1 MDAATGHP
9 FEPKKKK
16 KVPSRSAVPAA
27 RLRVRPEN
35 QAQHRGRPEGERG
48 GRGPSLQS
56 GRKVFRKKVSRNPST
71 SGRKRSKPAA
81 RPHADLYFNLK
92 VGSERTPGARSKS
105 CKQRASPLCALRLSP
120 SPHRTH
126 SSQQSSSKKKK
137 NT

>member
-9 FEPKKKK
+9 FEPKKRKK
-16 KVPSRSAVPAA
+16 FPLAPQSPLQGCVSGQKTKRSTGDG
-27 RLRVRPEN
+27 
-35 QAQHRGRPEGERG
+35 QRGREEG

-126 SSQQSSSKKKK
+126 SSQQSSSRKKH
-137 NT
+137 T